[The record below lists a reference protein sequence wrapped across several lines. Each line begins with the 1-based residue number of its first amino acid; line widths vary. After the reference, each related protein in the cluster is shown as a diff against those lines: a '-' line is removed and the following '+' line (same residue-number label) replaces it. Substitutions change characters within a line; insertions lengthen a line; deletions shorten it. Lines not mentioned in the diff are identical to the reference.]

1 MQQMPGRNAYLDGL
15 LGGSSVPGAGGKAP
29 VRLDMRIIP
38 TSFLG
43 RLRSFGE
50 RTDRQPTP
58 LSLNNGPLL
67 SGLQVPCKPL
77 RFKGAI
83 NGRFARKVRPLGGKA
98 RLRIWGPA
106 KSAGDVVT
114 SAALDSLSM

>member
-1 MQQMPGRNAYLDGL
+1 M
-15 LGGSSVPGAGGKAP
+15 PGAGGKAP

-67 SGLQVPCKPL
+67 SGLQMPCKPL

-83 NGRFARKVRPLGGKA
+83 NGRFARKGKA
-98 RLRIWGPA
+98 TRREGPA
-106 KSAGDVVT
+106 TNLGPSKIGR
-114 SAALDSLSM
+114 

>member
-1 MQQMPGRNAYLDGL
+1 VQQMPDRNAYLDGL

-83 NGRFARKVRPLGGKA
+83 NGRFARKGKA
-98 RLRIWGPA
+98 TRREGPA
-106 KSAGDVVT
+106 TNLGPSKIGR
-114 SAALDSLSM
+114 